1 MKQLI
6 VAALLTGL
14 LALPQAGSAAETYDG
29 TPSVELGL
37 AGLCTSPLAPGHSG
51 SPDCSG
57 EFLLMMA
64 AAATWERQMF
74 VAVAASLSPLPG
86 DELVA
91 GAMAAVAY
99 MALVGAGKV
108 HQKCVEGLR

>member
-1 MKQLI
+1 
-6 VAALLTGL
+6 
-14 LALPQAGSAAETYDG
+14 
-29 TPSVELGL
+29 
-37 AGLCTSPLAPGHSG
+37 
-51 SPDCSG
+51 
-57 EFLLMMA
+57 MMA

-86 DELVA
+86 DGLVA